1 MGAGLCERVRLL
13 LGWAPWIRGARA
25 LSVRRDLGREIT
37 PHSPGGPRRARE
49 VRAATRAAECS
60 RLLGGLNRRCLG
72 QGRQGVCHVCSFVR
86 HVGLFWASSTVSVSR
101 DGATGAR
108 DWTTNKSQHTSVES
122 ALCCISPNRFFAA
135 GVLCSYSY
143 VLGRR
148 GTTFPSLAGSQPSFF
163 ALPPMRCDNPGVLAR
178 PLFPALDQGAY
189 RARYFNLPCFPI
201 PPPNSSVQTI
211 PLPCLATAENR
222 LPITDSNHQ
231 LQPSTRSPSRLTP
244 PRSRHGPNDTRPG
257 PSSAHG
263 AQDKRRAQE
272 AAA

>member
-1 MGAGLCERVRLL
+1 M
-13 LGWAPWIRGARA
+13 
-25 LSVRRDLGREIT
+25 
-37 PHSPGGPRRARE
+37 
-49 VRAATRAAECS
+49 RAATRAAECS

-86 HVGLFWASSTVSVSR
+86 HVGLFWASSIVSVSVSVSR
-101 DGATGAR
+101 YGATGAR

-135 GVLCSYSY
+135 GVRTGMCLVAEEQRSHRSPG
-143 VLGRR
+143 VNR
-148 GTTFPSLAGSQPSFF
+148 QFF

-178 PLFPALDQGAY
+178 PLFPALDQGTY
-189 RARYFNLPCFPI
+189 RARYFNLPCFLI